1 MNQLCERCPVRDV
14 CLQAIQEK
22 RCPIP
27 TKPNPNK
34 QKKEA

>member
-14 CLQAIQEK
+14 CLQAIQKK

-27 TKPNPNK
+27 TQPNPLK
-34 QKKEA
+34 PKEK